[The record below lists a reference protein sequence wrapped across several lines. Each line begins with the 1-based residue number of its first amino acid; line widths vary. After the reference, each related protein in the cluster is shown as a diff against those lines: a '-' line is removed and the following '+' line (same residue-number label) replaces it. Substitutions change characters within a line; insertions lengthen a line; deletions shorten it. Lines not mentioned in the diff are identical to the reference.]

1 MGKRYLF
8 LRLCDHL
15 FIGIFAKHLNKAT
28 QRKGRDNIFGLP
40 DCLAKYL
47 RAKAQGKFQ
56 NPHAKKLG
64 KNEMTEFVDKN
75 EQTEDEDK

>member
-1 MGKRYLF
+1 MGKRDSF
-8 LRLCDHL
+8 LRLWDLL
-15 FIGIFAKHLNKAT
+15 FIGIFAKHLDKAT

-40 DCLAKYL
+40 DCLTKYL

-64 KNEMTEFVDKN
+64 KNEMAEFVDKN
-75 EQTEDEDK
+75 EQPEDENK